1 MQPRELVNC
10 HVRELNSPT
19 HQFTNSPI
27 LDLAVLVEL
36 NTGDLAELADAQ
48 DLGSCVR
55 KDVWVRLPQSPTFAH
70 ACKLSVSYGWQA
82 MRRMSTVARSA
93 EVDLPGAARATD
105 GKPSFA
111 LDRH

>member
-55 KDVWVRLPQSPTFAH
+55 KDVWVRLPQSPAFAPRSRRR
-70 ACKLSVSYGWQA
+70 LS
-82 MRRMSTVARSA
+82 RRSA
-93 EVDLPGAARATD
+93 KRGGGHPR
-105 GKPSFA
+105 SFGSA
-111 LDRH
+111 SHLRSRSPRR